1 MSNQKITP
9 YIITFIAVGVLSK
22 SWLLAFAV
30 VCLAGSIKLSRQKKK
45 SEQDDEYTFYADVS
59 TSHTLEVD
67 DDFTENESSE
77 LPVPTKNVLAV
88 NQKSLPP
95 EVFNLIWFLDGPY
108 RNLGDEYRKTQRYY
122 HGNTVYTFEQFPDT
136 SEPSAISIDW
146 QIKKGVD
153 DSPLGYFPSYR
164 TMSPGQRYNY
174 VNWLLDVTQPIDIGY
189 VFTFYYG
196 LERHIL
202 YGNLDEAV
210 KMILKL
216 RKYHS
221 HKSFQSYST
230 GALIAAAIIDK
241 RVDLIGEIAKDP
253 SLFPRHYLTV
263 KIGTQKYIDADDV
276 IVVAKEVGFT
286 NDRYIRNEPELFK
299 TKLEEQISNTYGEKV
314 IRFPENPTLEIQ
326 NEPLTLANIS
336 LTDENRKVNF
346 PTFFAD
352 AKLTGELRKLLQDAH
367 EATKVELRE
376 IRKKQRLEEKE
387 KQNL

>member
-1 MSNQKITP
+1 MSNKKITP
-9 YIITFIAVGVLSK
+9 YIIIFIIIWIVFK
-22 SWLLAFAV
+22 SWLFAFSAI
-30 VCLAGSIKLSRQKKK
+30 CLIGAIALSRQNKKPK
-45 SEQDDEYTFYADVS
+45 DDDEYTLYADVS
-59 TSHTLEVD
+59 TSHTVD
-67 DDFTENESSE
+67 DDFIENENSD

-108 RNLGDEYRKTQRYY
+108 RNIGDEYRKTERYY
-122 HGNTVYTFEQFPDT
+122 RGNTVYTFEQFPDA

-146 QIKKGVD
+146 KIKKGVD

-164 TMSPGQRYNY
+164 SMSPGQRYNY
-174 VNWLLDVTQPIDIGY
+174 VNWLLDVTKPIDIGY

-286 NDRYIRNEPELFK
+286 NDRYIRNEPELFR
-299 TKLEEQISNTYGEKV
+299 TKLEEQISDTYGENV
-314 IRFPENPTLEIQ
+314 IRFPEDLTLKMK

-387 KQNL
+387 KQNM